1 MAIKSVMEETIDY
14 IPKYAGNRMQ
24 KDPLWVKIYPL
35 TRAEADRYRDMIT
48 LEDQGGGFRQGRV
61 KSNVRKVQRRQFTDN
76 VREVH
81 NFIHWKTNEEITGV
95 EDFYEKAP
103 DDLIEEI
110 FDAMLNASI
119 LGEDEVKNSDSQ
131 SGSSNPGEGETG
143 TAETATKKV
152 K

>member
-61 KSNVRKVQRRQFTDN
+61 KSNA
-76 VREVH
+76 E
-81 NFIHWKTNEEITGV
+81 GL
-95 EDFYEKAP
+95 P
-103 DDLIEEI
+103 
-110 FDAMLNASI
+110 
-119 LGEDEVKNSDSQ
+119 LGE
-131 SGSSNPGEGETG
+131 NPPPYPCRGRPLSRHDCS
-143 TAETATKKV
+143 
-152 K
+152 